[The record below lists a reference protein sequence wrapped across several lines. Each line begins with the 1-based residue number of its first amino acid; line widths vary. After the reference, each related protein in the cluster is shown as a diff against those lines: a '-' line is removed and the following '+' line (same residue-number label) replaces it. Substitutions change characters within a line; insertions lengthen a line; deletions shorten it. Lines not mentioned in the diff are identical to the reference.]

1 MNSMIYFE
9 KSDQN
14 TFVSTDI
21 RIGEVYFLRRIEV
34 VKDRNVSVI
43 GIDKNITILQGRKRH

>member
-1 MNSMIYFE
+1 MHLE

-14 TFVSTDI
+14 IFVF
-21 RIGEVYFLRRIEV
+21 ENMYFLRRIER